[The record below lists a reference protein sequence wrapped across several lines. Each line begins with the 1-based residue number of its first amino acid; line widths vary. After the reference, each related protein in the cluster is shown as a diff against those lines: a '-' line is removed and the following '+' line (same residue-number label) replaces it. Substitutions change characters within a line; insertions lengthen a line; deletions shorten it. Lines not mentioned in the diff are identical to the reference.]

1 MAKRNQTI
9 LAHFI
14 RDYNLEVREPND
26 VQIHEWSN
34 YIATYYSRYH
44 RKAFKPLYDL
54 LMTAREVVKME
65 RLLDE

>member
-14 RDYNLEVREPND
+14 RDYDLREHEPND
-26 VQIHEWSN
+26 ALIHSWAHHV
-34 YIATYYSRYH
+34 ATYYTRYH
-44 RKAFKPLYDL
+44 RKAYKPLYDL

-65 RLLDE
+65 KLLDD